1 MGNFYPSN
9 IFGNY
14 NIKALII
21 WLLSKGIE
29 WISTNKYYIH
39 YNFIE
44 YYIEYHQINIKFFKH
59 MQLLF
64 CNNCIF
70 KLDG

>member
-9 IFGNY
+9 IFGNH

-29 WISTNKYYIH
+29 WISTNKYYI
-39 YNFIE
+39 I
-44 YYIEYHQINIKFFKH
+44 INLTSIILSISSNKY
-59 MQLLF
+59 
-64 CNNCIF
+64 
-70 KLDG
+70 